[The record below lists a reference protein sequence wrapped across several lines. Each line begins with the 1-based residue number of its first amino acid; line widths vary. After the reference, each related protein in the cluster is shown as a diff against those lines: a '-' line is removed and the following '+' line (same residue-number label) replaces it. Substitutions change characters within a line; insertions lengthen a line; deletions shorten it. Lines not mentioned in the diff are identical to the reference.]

1 VIRVVIADD
10 NSVIRHGV
18 AALLDSTADDI
29 EVVGEA
35 STGKE
40 AVERARELHP
50 DVVLL
55 DIRMPVMDGI
65 EAAQSLSPEFRLLML
80 TYAEEEPL
88 VTGAI
93 RAGARGYLV
102 HGRFEPDELAGA
114 IRKVASG
121 DTVVSPAIA
130 SVVFDAVRH
139 GGVEE
144 HQPARFDLTQREQ
157 EVMDLVA
164 RGLSNKGIAEQ
175 LVVSEKTV
183 KNHVHQIY
191 AKLGANR
198 RAEAIAIWLGVAK
211 SGPTGT

>member
-1 VIRVVIADD
+1 VIRVLIADD

-18 AALLDSTADDI
+18 AALLDSTAEDI
-29 EVVGEA
+29 RVVGEA

-40 AVERARELHP
+40 AVEQARRLQP

-65 EAAQSLSPEFRLLML
+65 EAAEALTPEHRLLML

-114 IRKVASG
+114 IRKVAAG
-121 DTVVSPAIA
+121 ETVVSPAIA
-130 SVVFDAVRH
+130 SVVFDAVRR
-139 GGVEE
+139 GGGEDGE
-144 HQPARFDLTQREQ
+144 RQPSRFDLTEREQ
-157 EVMDLVA
+157 EVMGLVA
-164 RGLSNKGIAEQ
+164 KGLSNKAIAEQ

-191 AKLGANR
+191 AKLGAKR
-198 RAEAIAIWLGVAK
+198 RAEAITIWLGVADP
-211 SGPTGT
+211 GL